1 MAVNG
6 GSLRVGAW
14 KVIRGNMVRVA
25 FATGATV
32 LTLTVK

>member
-6 GSLRVGAW
+6 GSLRLGAW

-25 FATGATV
+25 FGTNATM
-32 LTLTVK
+32 LTLKAK